1 QLIILQNWYYSHR
14 LSLIKVIKK
23 TPSQT
28 MFPVYIYRSC
38 YLPFLWQLHYSV
50 TAFLLLVTT
59 AAIQACAAADYA
71 KFDNL
76 V

>member
-1 QLIILQNWYYSHR
+1 
-14 LSLIKVIKK
+14 
-23 TPSQT
+23 